1 MRLLKFRRSFVL
13 AAIAFLATLSLPS
26 VRALEPLPFVEIPL
40 YVGESKQ
47 TLGIYEGDNVNEAV
61 DAFGATH
68 DLSPDELKT
77 LKEEVTK
84 RFVAIADVVRAGA
97 SPGASFDGK
106 EPLFQ
111 FPVGVGDGKVVPLK
125 LYEGDNLLR
134 AVQKFAKKNGVPE
147 DIVPSLFQQIQ
158 LKVYGENFDDPTI
171 TPLGGG
177 APGDAS
183 ADPEAPPQL
192 LYEFPVDVDGSGD
205 KDNLTPLKLYRGD
218 VLGERVKAFA
228 EEHAL
233 DDEASDKLV
242 AAVAERIAATQQAEK
257 AAEEIRAKR
266 EAEALAAGEE
276 GGEPPE
282 PLYEIPINVDDD
294 TYPLKLYEGDI
305 LRTAVEA
312 FVIEHGF
319 EITSVPIIV
328 DAVSKQFNKDDADAD
343 AADDDGSPKPLV
355 SFAVS
360 MDGGDGKPLPP
371 IALYDNEDADVVANE
386 YCEKHGLDVKV
397 TAPQLADAL
406 RNSLKEKTPA
416 EKAEAPAAAATE
428 EEKGDATTGEDKEL

>member
-1 MRLLKFRRSFVL
+1 M
-13 AAIAFLATLSLPS
+13 
-26 VRALEPLPFVEIPL
+26 
-40 YVGESKQ
+40 
-47 TLGIYEGDNVNEAV
+47 
-61 DAFGATH
+61 
-68 DLSPDELKT
+68 
-77 LKEEVTK
+77 
-84 RFVAIADVVRAGA
+84 
-97 SPGASFDGK
+97 
-106 EPLFQ
+106 
-111 FPVGVGDGKVVPLK
+111 
-125 LYEGDNLLR
+125 
-134 AVQKFAKKNGVPE
+134 
-147 DIVPSLFQQIQ
+147 
-158 LKVYGENFDDPTI
+158 
-171 TPLGGG
+171 
-177 APGDAS
+177 
-183 ADPEAPPQL
+183 
-192 LYEFPVDVDGSGD
+192 
-205 KDNLTPLKLYRGD
+205 
-218 VLGERVKAFA
+218 
-228 EEHAL
+228 
-233 DDEASDKLV
+233 
-242 AAVAERIAATQQAEK
+242 
-257 AAEEIRAKR
+257 
-266 EAEALAAGEE
+266 
-276 GGEPPE
+276 
-282 PLYEIPINVDDD
+282 DDD